1 MSTRPTIYSGLHG
14 PLPIEVSELSAPGS
28 WGMLLLIATDA
39 AVFACLL
46 ASYFFLQAGSPTWP
60 PDGIKKP
67 DLGLITINTFI
78 LWGSSIPIQW
88 ADSSIRQGHR
98 GRLAIGFALAFG
110 MAFVFL
116 VLQGVEYTHKAFSPQ
131 TDVYGSLFYTI
142 TGFHGLHVLSAM
154 IINAVI
160 QVRAWLGHFS
170 AGRNLAVRNAAI
182 FWHFVDLIWVLVYA
196 SLYLSPY
203 AF

>member
-1 MSTRPTIYSGLHG
+1 MSTRPTIYPGLDG
-14 PLPIEVSELSAPGS
+14 PLPIEVSTPSAPGYF
-28 WGMLLLIATDA
+28 GMLLVIATDA

-46 ASYFFLQAGSPTWP
+46 ASYFFLQAGSPSWP

-67 DLGLITINTFI
+67 DLGLITVNTFI

-88 ADSSIRQGHR
+88 ADSNIRKGHR

-110 MAFVFL
+110 MGFVFL
-116 VLQGVEYTHKAFSPQ
+116 VLQGVEYTRKEFSPQ

-142 TGFHGLHVLSAM
+142 TAFHGLHVFAALV
-154 IINAVI
+154 INAVI
-160 QVRAWLGHFS
+160 QVRAWMGHF
-170 AGRNLAVRNAAI
+170 GERRHLAVRNAAI
-182 FWHFVDLIWVLVYA
+182 FWHFVDLIWVFVFA

-203 AF
+203 VF

>member
-1 MSTRPTIYSGLHG
+1 MNSRPTISPGLHG

-28 WGMLLLIATDA
+28 IGMLLLIATDA
-39 AVFACLL
+39 AVFVCLL
-46 ASYFFLQAGSPTWP
+46 ASYFFLQAGSTTWP

-88 ADSSIRQGHR
+88 ADSSIRKGHR

-110 MAFVFL
+110 MASLFL
-116 VLQGVEYTHKAFSPQ
+116 VLQGVEYTHKEFSPQ

-142 TGFHGLHVLSAM
+142 TGFHGLHVLAAV
-154 IINAVI
+154 IINGVI
-160 QVRAWLGHFS
+160 QVRAWLGHFNQQ
-170 AGRNLAVRNAAI
+170 RHLAVRNAAI
-182 FWHFVDLIWVLVYA
+182 FWHFVDVIWVFVYA